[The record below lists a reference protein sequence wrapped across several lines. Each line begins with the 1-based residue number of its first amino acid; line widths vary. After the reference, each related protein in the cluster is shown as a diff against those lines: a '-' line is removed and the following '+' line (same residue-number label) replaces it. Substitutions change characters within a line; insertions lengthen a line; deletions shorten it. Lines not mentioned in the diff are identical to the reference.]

1 MQTTTQEKRIP
12 MCSPTQSTN
21 ELGLTDKNQACA
33 CGTENHT
40 STHSDAVDAGTDGT
54 FREHYLVEGMTCSHC
69 VASVTEEVCAVDGVE
84 SVSVDL
90 EAGGASRIMVV
101 SSKPVPVDDV
111 RAAVT
116 EAGYSLVTV

>member
-1 MQTTTQEKRIP
+1 
-12 MCSPTQSTN
+12 MCSPTQSTT
-21 ELGLTDKNQACA
+21 ELGLTDKNHACT
-33 CGTENHT
+33 CGTNDHANA
-40 STHSDAVDAGTDGT
+40 HSDAAAAGTEGT
-54 FREHYLVEGMTCSHC
+54 VREHYLVEGMTCSHC
-69 VASVTEEVCAVDGVE
+69 VASVTEELSAVDGVE

-90 EAGGASRIMVV
+90 KAGGASRIMVV